1 MVGSISG
8 SASPALQAP
17 ASNRDPVADSIRK
30 QIAALQKQKEE
41 IGRNDKLTPEQKQEK
56 QKEVEEQITALRQQL
71 QQHEI
76 QKRAQEAK
84 KQAEAIKEQAEQY
97 EKEKPPEEQAKDV
110 QRELTYGFALSESH
124 LYSAKGAQSA
134 FVAAKGQNALA
145 EVQAKSVNG
154 SGASPEEAAGSSSA
168 MDRAMSFRGESFK
181 KATGAMQ
188 RMNERLGDLN
198 RAASKSESEEELE
211 AARSP
216 EEANETGASEGAS
229 VAEDEA
235 VQDAVLPG
243 ANRAD
248 EAAKGDNGDKNRD
261 DEEERRRKHI
271 DILL

>member
-17 ASNRDPVADSIRK
+17 ASKSDPIADSIRK

-41 IGRNDKLTPEQKQEK
+41 IGRSDKLTPEQKQEK
-56 QKEVEEQITALRQQL
+56 QKEVEEQIAALKQQL

-76 QKRAQEAK
+76 QKRAQETK
-84 KQAEAIKEQAEQY
+84 EQAEAIKEQAERFEQ
-97 EKEKPPEEQAKDV
+97 EKPPEEQAKDV

-134 FVAAKGQNALA
+134 FTAAKGQNALA
-145 EVQAKSVNG
+145 EAQAKSFNG
-154 SGASPEEAAGSSSA
+154 SSASPEAVAGSSGA

-181 KATGAMQ
+181 KAAGAMG

-198 RAASKSESEEELE
+198 RAASKNESEEEAG
-211 AARSP
+211 AAKASD
-216 EEANETGASEGAS
+216 EANETGAVQGAPVSDSED
-229 VAEDEA
+229 VAAEA
-235 VQDAVLPG
+235 ALPG
-243 ANRAD
+243 ANRQD
-248 EAAKGDNGDKNRD
+248 ENVKGDKNRE